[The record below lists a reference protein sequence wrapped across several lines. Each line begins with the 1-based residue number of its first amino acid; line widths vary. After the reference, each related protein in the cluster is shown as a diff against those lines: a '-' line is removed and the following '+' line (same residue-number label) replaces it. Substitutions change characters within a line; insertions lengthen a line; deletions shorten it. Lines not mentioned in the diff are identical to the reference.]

1 MRITDLLKKQGI
13 TLNASP
19 GDKREA
25 IDILVKLHERCG
37 NLNDTA
43 AYKEGILAREEM
55 GTTAIGMEVAIP
67 HAKSEAVKAPAL
79 TAITVPGGVDYES
92 PDGAPCKLIFMIAA
106 TLDGDVHLEVL
117 ARLMQML
124 MHEDFTAKLKA
135 AKTPAE
141 FLKIIDDQE
150 TKQFPEEG
158 AVPAPAASDDK
169 KPGFRVLAVTAC
181 PTGIAHTYMAAEAL
195 AKAGDKMGITIKV
208 ETNGSGGAKNV
219 LTAEE
224 IANCDGI
231 IIAADKNVETARFDG
246 KPVLSTKVADGIH
259 KPEELINKIING
271 EVGVFH
277 SDRKASAAEASGG
290 DESFGRKLYKHLM
303 NGVSHMLP
311 FVVAGGIFIAIA
323 FLIDTFAGNAG
334 SSNFGSVNEV
344 AKWFKS
350 IGGVAF
356 NLMVPILAGFIAMS
370 IADRPGLLVGLVG
383 GLMATSGITFFNPGG
398 TELKDI
404 ISGMFDSIL
413 KGDVSFADA
422 YAQAGTQAS
431 AIAVVPSGFLGGL
444 LAGFVGGYFMLLIE
458 KACSNFPRA
467 LEGIKPVLVFPL
479 LGLGGIAAFMCAV
492 NPIMGL
498 INTGMSNALKSMAE
512 SGLIIPLCAL
522 LAGMM
527 AIDMG
532 GPFNK
537 AAYVFAT
544 GMLASQTDAAF
555 MIMAAVMIGG
565 MVPPIAIAL
574 STTFFRNRWTDEER
588 RNAPVN
594 YIMGLS
600 FITEGAIPYAAGHPL
615 QVIPSCIVGSAAAGA
630 LSALFGCKLMAPH
643 GGVFVFATMQG
654 TWMFYILALAI
665 GAVLSMLMLAVL
677 KRPEK
682 KD

>member
-13 TLNASP
+13 ALGASP
-19 GDKREA
+19 SSKSEA
-25 IDILVKLHERCG
+25 IDLLVSLHEKCG
-37 NLNDTA
+37 NLKDTA
-43 AYKEGILAREEM
+43 AYKEGIIAREGM

-79 TAITVPGGVDYES
+79 TAITVPNGVDYES

-106 TLDGDVHLEVL
+106 TTDGDVHLEVL

-135 AKTPAE
+135 AKTPDE

-150 TKQFPEEG
+150 TKQFPDE
-158 AVPAPAASDDK
+158 AKAPAPAAK
-169 KPGFRVLAVTAC
+169 AGYRVLAVTAC

-195 AKAGDKMGITIKV
+195 AKAGEQMGITIKV

-231 IIAADKNVETARFDG
+231 IIAADKSVETARFDG
-246 KPVLSTKVADGIH
+246 KPVYSTKVADGM
-259 KPEELINKIING
+259 ELINKIING
-271 EVGVFH
+271 QVPVFH
-277 SDRKASAAEASGG
+277 SDKAAAASSDSGSN
-290 DESFGRKLYKHLM
+290 ESFGRKLYKHLM

-323 FLIDTFAGNAG
+323 FLIDAAMGAPQDG
-334 SSNFGSVNEV
+334 NFGSATPV
-344 AKWFKS
+344 AAWFKS

-356 NLMVPILAGFIAMS
+356 GFMLPILSGFIAMS
-370 IADRPGLLVGLVG
+370 IADRPGLLVGFVG
-383 GLMATSGITFFNPGG
+383 GSLASLGSTFASPGG
-398 TELKDI
+398 
-404 ISGMFDSIL
+404 DSTS
-413 KGDVSFADA
+413 V
-422 YAQAGTQAS
+422 
-431 AIAVVPSGFLGGL
+431 SGFLGAL
-444 LAGFVGGYFMLLIE
+444 LAGFVAGWLMKMLE
-458 KACSNFPRA
+458 KLCDHLPRA
-467 LEGIKPVLVFPL
+467 LEGIKPVLIYPL
-479 LGLGGIAAFMCAV
+479 AGLGIVGVMMCAV
-492 NPIMGL
+492 NPIMGI
-498 INTGMSNALKSMAE
+498 INTGMTNGVTEMSKNPAL
-512 SGLIIPLCAL
+512 IVPLCAL

-537 AAYVFAT
+537 AAYVTAAGLLANSPNNAT
-544 GMLASQTDAAF
+544 Y

-574 STTFFRNRWTDEER
+574 STTIFRSRWTDEER
-588 RNAPVN
+588 KNGPVN
-594 YIMGLS
+594 FIMGLS

-630 LSALFGCKLMAPH
+630 LSALFGCTLMAPH
-643 GGVFVFATMQG
+643 GGIFVLPTIGNPALYF
-654 TWMFYILALAI
+654 LALAI
-665 GAVLSMLMLAVL
+665 GSVLGMLMLAIL
-677 KRPEK
+677 KRPIK
-682 KD
+682 K

>member
-1 MRITDLLKKQGI
+1 MRITDLLKKQSI
-13 TLNASP
+13 ALSVSVK
-19 GDKREA
+19 DKSEA
-25 IDILVKLHERCG
+25 IDTLVDLHTKSG
-37 NLNDTA
+37 NLNDA
-43 AYKEGILAREEM
+43 AVYKEGILAREQM

-79 TAITVPGGVDYES
+79 SAITVPNGVDYGA
-92 PDGAPCKLIFMIAA
+92 PDGQPCKLIFMIAA

-135 AKTPAE
+135 AKTADE
-141 FLKIIDDQE
+141 FMKIIDEQE
-150 TKQFPEEG
+150 TAQFPEE
-158 AVPAPAASDDK
+158 AAAPAAPK
-169 KPGFRVLAVTAC
+169 KEGYRVLAVTAC
-181 PTGIAHTYMAAEAL
+181 PTGIAHTYMAAESL
-195 AKAGDKMGITIKV
+195 AKAGEKMGITIKV

-231 IIAADKNVETARFDG
+231 IIAADKNVETARFNG
-246 KPVLSTKVADGIH
+246 KPVYSTKVADGIH
-259 KPEELINKIING
+259 KPEELINKIVNG
-271 EVGVFH
+271 EAPVFH
-277 SDRKASAAEASGG
+277 SDKKVEASAGG
-290 DESFGRKLYKHLM
+290 GNESFGRQLYKHLM

-334 SSNFGSVNEV
+334 SADFGSVNQV
-344 AKWFKS
+344 AAWFKT

-383 GLMATSGITFFNPGG
+383 GFLATAGATFPLPGG
-398 TELKDI
+398 DI
-404 ISGMFDSIL
+404 
-413 KGDVSFADA
+413 
-422 YAQAGTQAS
+422 
-431 AIAVVPSGFLGGL
+431 PSGFLGGL
-444 LAGFVGGYFMLLIE
+444 LAGFVGGYMMLGIE
-458 KACSNFPRA
+458 KMCSKFPRA
-467 LEGIKPVLVFPL
+467 LEGIKPVLVYPL
-479 LGLGGIAAFMCAV
+479 LGLGGVAVLMCAI
-492 NPIMGL
+492 NPIMGW
-498 INTGMSNALKSMAE
+498 INTGMTNVLKSMAD

-544 GMLASQTDAAF
+544 GMLASQTEAAY

-574 STTFFRNRWTDEER
+574 STTFFKSRWTDEER

-630 LSALFGCKLMAPH
+630 LSAIFQCKLMAPH

-654 TWMFYILALAI
+654 TWMFYILALLI
-665 GAVLSMLMLAVL
+665 GAVLGMIMLAIL
-677 KRPEK
+677 KRPIDK
-682 KD
+682 K

>member
-1 MRITDLLKKQGI
+1 MRITDLLKKQSI
-13 TLNASP
+13 ALSVSVK
-19 GDKREA
+19 DKSEA
-25 IDILVKLHERCG
+25 IDTLVDLHTRSG
-37 NLNDTA
+37 NLNDA
-43 AYKEGILAREEM
+43 AVYKKGILAREQM

-79 TAITVPGGVDYES
+79 SAITVPNGVDYGA
-92 PDGAPCKLIFMIAA
+92 PDGQPCKLIFMIAA

-135 AKTPAE
+135 AKTADE
-141 FLKIIDDQE
+141 FMKIIDEQE
-150 TKQFPEEG
+150 TAQFPEE
-158 AVPAPAASDDK
+158 AAAPAAPK
-169 KPGFRVLAVTAC
+169 KEGYRVLAVTAC
-181 PTGIAHTYMAAEAL
+181 PTGIAHTYMAAESL
-195 AKAGDKMGITIKV
+195 AKAGEKMGITIKV

-231 IIAADKNVETARFDG
+231 IIAADKNVETARFNG
-246 KPVLSTKVADGIH
+246 KPVYSTKVADGIH
-259 KPEELINKIING
+259 KPEELINKIVNG
-271 EVGVFH
+271 EAPVFH
-277 SDRKASAAEASGG
+277 SDKKVEASAGG
-290 DESFGRKLYKHLM
+290 GNESFGRQLYKHLM

-323 FLIDTFAGNAG
+323 FLIDTFAGNEG
-334 SSNFGSVNEV
+334 SADFGSVNQV
-344 AKWFKS
+344 AAWFKT

-383 GLMATSGITFFNPGG
+383 GFLATAGATFPLPGG
-398 TELKDI
+398 DI
-404 ISGMFDSIL
+404 
-413 KGDVSFADA
+413 
-422 YAQAGTQAS
+422 
-431 AIAVVPSGFLGGL
+431 PSGFLGGL
-444 LAGFVGGYFMLLIE
+444 LAGFVGGYMMLGIE
-458 KACSNFPRA
+458 KMCSKFPRA
-467 LEGIKPVLVFPL
+467 LEGIKPVLVYPL
-479 LGLGGIAAFMCAV
+479 LGLGGVAVLMCAI
-492 NPIMGL
+492 NPIMGW
-498 INTGMSNALKSMAE
+498 INTGMTNVLKSMAD

-544 GMLASQTDAAF
+544 GMLASQTEAAY

-574 STTFFRNRWTDEER
+574 STTFFKSRWTDEER

-630 LSALFGCKLMAPH
+630 LSAIFQCKLMAPH

-654 TWMFYILALAI
+654 TWMFYILALLI
-665 GAVLSMLMLAVL
+665 GAVLGMIMLAIL
-677 KRPEK
+677 KRPIDK
-682 KD
+682 K